1 MKYIEI
7 LKSAYTKGHPV
18 PKCRTEERTFN
29 SIKSVANIQKTDSFI
44 INTIASRSV
53 CLLISS
59 GQTLPDFSSS
69 HSVAKFCC
77 ALSTLS
83 LFYLTIKFS
92 AQFIS

>member
-29 SIKSVANIQKTDSFI
+29 SIKSVANIQNIDSFI

-53 CLLISS
+53 CLLVHHF
-59 GQTLPDFSSS
+59 GPEGFL
-69 HSVAKFCC
+69 
-77 ALSTLS
+77 
-83 LFYLTIKFS
+83 
-92 AQFIS
+92 